1 MNEKIMKS
9 IKIIGYSG
17 HSYVCIDTHL
27 KNSGIVSGYFDIEKK
42 NKNPYNLKYYGK
54 EQEVTSNDSLFISIG
69 NNFLREEIY
78 FKLEKKGN
86 LITNIIDSSCI
97 ISKSVKLS
105 HQIFIGPNAV
115 INSNSKIEKGCII
128 NTGSIIEHE
137 CEINSFS
144 HISPGSVLCGN
155 VMIGS
160 RTIIGANSV
169 IKQGVK
175 IGDDVIIG
183 AGAVII
189 TDIPNNVTVVG
200 NPGRIINRKFY

>member
-1 MNEKIMKS
+1 MKS

-17 HSYVCIDTHL
+17 HSYVCIDAHR
-27 KNSGIVSGYFDIEKK
+27 KNSGIILGYFDIEKK
-42 NKNPYNLKYYGK
+42 NKNPYNLKYYGN
-54 EQEVTSNDSLFISIG
+54 EQEVTNNDSLFISIG
-69 NNFLREEIY
+69 NNLLREEIY
-78 FKLEKKGN
+78 LKLEKKGN
-86 LITNIIDSSCI
+86 LINNIIDSSCI
-97 ISKSVKLS
+97 ISKSVILS

-200 NPGRIINRKFY
+200 NPGRILNRKL